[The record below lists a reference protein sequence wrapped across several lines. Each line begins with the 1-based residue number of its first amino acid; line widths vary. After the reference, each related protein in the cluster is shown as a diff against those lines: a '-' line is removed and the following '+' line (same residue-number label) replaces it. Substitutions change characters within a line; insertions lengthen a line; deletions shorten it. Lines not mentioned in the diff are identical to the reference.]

1 MEICNGCGGFITSYS
16 IHSCGPTV
24 GEKRVCGD
32 GSVDVWTGDT
42 WTKMVPAGP
51 GRMINAEPIVFESP
65 IDGLRTGQLSSSI
78 TKDQHFQDLVA
89 KAIGGGMKSAA
100 EARAQF
106 LCRPQLQL
114 QPGRSMHELTEAIA
128 KIRESEVAAEER
140 WYEGKLGALGAVLRR
155 RPIRLDCRS
164 EVVSYLHETFAASVP
179 VESWRSGAY
188 YGGTSISV
196 DDELEPGVVRAH
208 FYAHPD
214 AGPQGLIRTD
224 EIVIGELGD

>member
-1 MEICNGCGGFITSYS
+1 MELCDRCGGYITSYS
-16 IHSCGPTV
+16 IHSCGPAV

-32 GSVDVWTGDT
+32 GSVDAWTGDT

-78 TKDQHFQDLVA
+78 TKDQHFQELVA
-89 KAIGGGMKSAA
+89 KAIGGTNFARERMGFAA
-100 EARAQF
+100 IEDEA
-106 LCRPQLQL
+106 
-114 QPGRSMHELTEAIA
+114 GGSMMHELTEAIA
-128 KIRESEVAAEER
+128 KVREAEVAAEER

-179 VESWRSGAY
+179 VEPWRTGAF

-208 FYAHPD
+208 FYASPD
-214 AGPQGLIRTD
+214 EGPRGLIRTD
-224 EIVIGELGD
+224 EIVIGDLGG